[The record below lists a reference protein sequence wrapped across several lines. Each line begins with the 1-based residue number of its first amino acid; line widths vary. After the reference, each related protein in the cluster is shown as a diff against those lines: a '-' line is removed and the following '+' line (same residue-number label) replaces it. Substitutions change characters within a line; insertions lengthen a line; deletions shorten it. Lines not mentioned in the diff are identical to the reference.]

1 MVSGGTR
8 CLIFNAA
15 SSPSPLQ
22 QFFEGEE
29 ERSSM
34 HDLNTDRISILLLKL
49 KDQEEVIK
57 KLKEEVEHYEVSFKA
72 KNK

>member
-1 MVSGGTR
+1 MVSGGAR

-15 SSPSPLQ
+15 SSPFPLQ
-22 QFFEGEE
+22 QFFEVEE
-29 ERSSM
+29 ERSST
-34 HDLNTDRISILLLKL
+34 HDITTDKLSILLLKL